1 MVFLHCDCINLNST
15 CRGCQFSFHFILFL
29 DDVNWYLN
37 TSMLPSKQFPF
48 VFKAVQGDCLRAI
61 GFNWTN
67 NAEVDEVVNTVKRL
81 LPKNS
86 KTEGLKRI
94 AKWQIGVVSPYHAQN
109 CKIVQA
115 LQAINMGK
123 VDVGTA
129 ESFQG
134 KEKPVMIIST
144 VRSASEPFSFDVPDS
159 EILECVA
166 PFAKAEVSLS

>member
-1 MVFLHCDCINLNST
+1 MVFLHCDCINSNST

-48 VFKAVQGDCLRAI
+48 VFMAVQGSCQRAI
-61 GFNWTN
+61 GYNWTN

-166 PFAKAEVSLS
+166 PFAKSEVSLS